1 MRQFKSKIVEVK
13 NPLDDCSH
21 TSVSWRIAWNIWLKD
36 RFPSA
41 RPPKTDPAFEFAF
54 EFISNSELKYS
65 GQELHFEKQ
74 RPETV
79 VHKVR
84 TPTNSST
91 RKFTKNADSQANSRL
106 KGSETLE
113 AGPRNLFGQS
123 TRWFWKL
130 KNTALRALLQVR
142 SVNPGTAVILTCSL
156 DWELPLWVYG
166 KINTKFT
173 STDRFSSIHLSEP
186 GSELMAWG
194 ERMLCFRQTR
204 THVAVLNL
212 TSLNLG
218 VFTCEMEGTA
228 PNLRW
233 RCEKQRWDLGK
244 VCVWHTAGTGLSSQ
258 FLCNH
263 DFP

>member
-1 MRQFKSKIVEVK
+1 MEVK

-54 EFISNSELKYS
+54 EFISNSEPKYS

-74 RPETV
+74 HPETV
-79 VHKVR
+79 VHKMR

-130 KNTALRALLQVR
+130 KNTALRAPLQVR

-166 KINTKFT
+166 KINTNIT
-173 STDRFSSIHLSEP
+173 STARFSSIHLFWARIRANGMRGKNALFQTDTDSCFSAEFNLPEP
-186 GSELMAWG
+186 RCFHLWNGRDSTQPMV
-194 ERMLCFRQTR
+194 MLWET
-204 THVAVLNL
+204 V
-212 TSLNLG
+212 
-218 VFTCEMEGTA
+218 
-228 PNLRW
+228 
-233 RCEKQRWDLGK
+233 RWDLGK
-244 VCVWHTAGTGLSSQ
+244 VCVWHTAGTGLSSL